1 MDFTKVHKVAFIA
14 ELFCGHQTINLELG
28 ADFKDSTSP
37 EIFTSSML
45 IVQEGEIAVWL
56 KDVFPSVDQYV
67 IGRKSWMLNA

>member
-1 MDFTKVHKVAFIA
+1 MAFIA

-28 ADFKDSTSP
+28 ADFKDSTIP

-45 IVQEGEIAVWL
+45 IVQEVEIAVWL
-56 KDVFPSVDQYV
+56 KGVFPSVDQYV

>member
-1 MDFTKVHKVAFIA
+1 M
-14 ELFCGHQTINLELG
+14 G
-28 ADFKDSTSP
+28 ADFRDSTSP